1 MSQFTQL
8 FPPCPK
14 FTDKDVSDQ
23 TGKVFIVTGGAS
35 GVGFEVSRILYE
47 KNATVYIAA
56 RAEPKATN
64 AINSIKKQCTGSH
77 GKLEALVLDLASP
90 NTIKPAVE
98 GFLSKEQR
106 LDILF
111 NNAGV
116 MGTSPD
122 EKNIQGY
129 ELQMA
134 TNALGPFLLMRL
146 LEPILINTA
155 TQQSSFGNVRIVWVS
170 SMLDIGTPKGGI
182 VWDAETNEPKLHS
195 DMMANYMQSKA
206 GVTFLGHEFAK
217 RLGDKGIISVSLHPG
232 MLKTELQ
239 RNFPAP
245 VRAVMG
251 AVFKGPVYG
260 AYTELFA
267 GFSPDITIKE
277 NGRYIIPWGR
287 LGSVPDHMAGGMRS
301 KEEGGT
307 GLSETFWDWCEVV
320 TRSYQLAGML
330 P

>member
-8 FPPCPK
+8 FPPCAK
-14 FTDKDVSDQ
+14 FTDKDVPDQ
-23 TGKVFIVTGGAS
+23 AGKVFIITGGAS

-47 KNATVYIAA
+47 KNSTVYIAA
-56 RAEPKATN
+56 RTESRATN
-64 AINSIKKQCTGSH
+64 AINSIKKQCLGSN
-77 GKLEALVLDLASP
+77 GKLEALVLDLANPS
-90 NTIKPAVE
+90 TIKPAVE
-98 GFLSKEQR
+98 SFLSKEQR

-116 MGTSPD
+116 MGTGPE
-122 EKNIQGY
+122 EKNMQGY
-129 ELQMA
+129 EMQMA
-134 TNALGPFLLMRL
+134 TNALGPFLLTRL
-146 LEPILINTA
+146 LEPILLSTA
-155 TQQSSFGNVRIVWVS
+155 TQQDSFGNVRIVWVS

-182 VWDAETNEPKLHS
+182 VWDTQAEEPVLHS

-206 GVTFLGHEFAK
+206 GVTFLGYEFAK

-267 GFSPDITIKE
+267 AFSSDVTSKE

-287 LGSVPDHMAGGMRS
+287 LGSVPDHMAGGMRL

-307 GLSETFWDWCEVV
+307 GLSEKFWGWCEA
-320 TRSYQLAGML
+320 TTCSYQ
-330 P
+330 